1 MDPSRQWNIDVLLF
15 NNELKLE
22 SFENI
27 GRK

>member
-1 MDPSRQWNIDVLLF
+1 MDPSRQWNIDSLLF

-22 SFENI
+22 SFENV

>member
-1 MDPSRQWNIDVLLF
+1 MDPSRQWNIDALLF
-15 NNELKLE
+15 NNEPKLE